1 MIKPKRHDVVGL
13 SPLPGSL
20 VHNAECRYVPHRI
33 PLRLTISVKKIDL
46 LLTDIQDQVEDLQR
60 QMENLR
66 LVRTQLASYQQ
77 ENGGD
82 EGRRPYIDATVFGVR
97 EQSQTA
103 CETVFYRSPVTLS
116 HQ

>member
-1 MIKPKRHDVVGL
+1 MIEPKRHDVVGL
-13 SPLPGSL
+13 SPLPVSV
-20 VHNAECRYVPHRI
+20 VHNAECRYVPRRI
-33 PLRLTISVKKIDL
+33 PLRLKISVKKIDL

-66 LVRTQLASYQQ
+66 LVRTQLASCQQ
-77 ENGGD
+77 ENVGD
-82 EGRRPYIDATVFGVR
+82 EGRGPYIHATVFGVR

-103 CETVFYRSPVTLS
+103 FETVFRSPVTLS